1 MPKNRQ
7 GNNKLGPAAE
17 ASANA
22 NLADDADI
30 NDQHVVLNAIASLKQ
45 DLLAKIEEKAIA
57 QSAELQIQTTQ
68 IWTELRSVV
77 EQVNKR
83 IEVTEG
89 RVSEREAA
97 VSSHSDSITCMTS
110 DVTGMKKELA
120 TLRDRCEDLEA
131 RSRRCNIRI
140 IGVGEGREH
149 GKHPSQFVADML
161 RVSLGL
167 DKPPTLD
174 RAHRALRSRATQ
186 DGLPPQAFIVKCHY
200 LSEKESLL
208 KKAKEMKS
216 VTTPDGDQIRL
227 LPDFTQ
233 ALSKQRA
240 AFTEVRG
247 LLRSCEGVRYGL
259 KYPAILMIT
268 TSGGHEASFSDPK
281 LAKEFVLNKV
291 VRKAS

>member
-1 MPKNRQ
+1 MQEKHQ
-7 GNNKLGPAAE
+7 GNNKLEPAAE

-22 NLADDADI
+22 NLADNADI
-30 NDQHVVLNAIASLKQ
+30 NDQHAVLNAIASLKQ
-45 DLLAKIEEKAIA
+45 DLVAKIEEKAIA

-68 IWTELRSVV
+68 IRTELRSVV
-77 EQVNKR
+77 EQVNKK

-89 RVSEREAA
+89 RVSELDAV

-110 DVTGMKKELA
+110 DVTAMKKELA

-140 IGVGEGREH
+140 IGVKEGREH

-161 RVSLGL
+161 KVSLGL

-174 RAHRALRSRATQ
+174 RAHRALRSRPTQ
-186 DGLPPQAFIVKCHY
+186 DGLPPRAFIVKCHY
-200 LSEKESLL
+200 FSEKESLL
-208 KKAKEMKS
+208 KKAIEMKS
-216 VTTPDGDQIRL
+216 VTTPDSDQIRL
-227 LPDFTQ
+227 LLDFTQ
-233 ALSKQRA
+233 AVSKQRA

-247 LLRSCEGVRYGL
+247 LLWGCEGVRYGL

-268 TSGGHEASFSDPK
+268 TSGGRKASFSDPK
-281 LAKEFVLNKV
+281 TGNGVC
-291 VRKAS
+291 S

>member
-7 GNNKLGPAAE
+7 RNNKLEPAAE
-17 ASANA
+17 ASDNA

-45 DLLAKIEEKAIA
+45 DLVAKIEEKAIA

-68 IWTELRSVV
+68 IRTELRSVV

-89 RVSEREAA
+89 RVSELEAE
-97 VSSHSDSITCMTS
+97 VSNHSDSITCMTS

-140 IGVGEGREH
+140 IGVKEGREH

-161 RVSLGL
+161 KVSLGL

-174 RAHRALRSRATQ
+174 RAHHALRSRATQ
-186 DGLPPQAFIVKCHY
+186 DGLHR
-200 LSEKESLL
+200 
-208 KKAKEMKS
+208 
-216 VTTPDGDQIRL
+216 RL
-227 LPDFTQ
+227 L
-233 ALSKQRA
+233 L
-240 AFTEVRG
+240 
-247 LLRSCEGVRYGL
+247 
-259 KYPAILMIT
+259 
-268 TSGGHEASFSDPK
+268 
-281 LAKEFVLNKV
+281 
-291 VRKAS
+291 